1 MPKRA
6 EPAKPARREMSEE
19 HKAAL
24 AEGREH
30 GAAVRRYLEA
40 LAAKPVR
47 RGRPRASR
55 DAAAVLA
62 RIGHVEERL
71 RDAGGLERLR
81 LIQERIDLRA
91 ELADTE
97 PTGPE
102 AAEMRGLLEE
112 RFVEVAAMY
121 SLRKGLTRAAWRE
134 AGVPSRVLDEAGI
147 R

>member
-1 MPKRA
+1 
-6 EPAKPARREMSEE
+6 MSEE

-24 AEGREH
+24 AEGRDH

-40 LAAKPVR
+40 LAAKPT

-55 DAAAVLA
+55 DAATVLA
-62 RIGHVEERL
+62 RIAHVEERL
-71 RDAGGLERLR
+71 HDAGGLERLH
-81 LIQERIDLRA
+81 LLQERIDLRA